1 MGSAVNLNSDPS
13 HLRRFCTSVNLGRF
27 QSLEKYYPRTKPTLD
42 DLGSPTLRFG
52 KALNFFRPFCGRN
65 LVAWP
70 ATLHII
76 LKNEAKCSFFKPFC
90 NMFGKCFHIFINQS
104 NRALSLLR
112 IREIL
117 SYHQK
122 MHRSLPPPREIILQ
136 LLNVSALWRHCL
148 IDEASAPHRVIKLAR
163 RSRIPRKWHF
173 NILRMRHRPHR
184 RIDDGE

>member
-1 MGSAVNLNSDPS
+1 
-13 HLRRFCTSVNLGRF
+13 
-27 QSLEKYYPRTKPTLD
+27 LEKYYPRTKPTLD
-42 DLGSPTLRFG
+42 DRGSPTLRFG

-117 SYHQK
+117 SYHRRCID
-122 MHRSLPPPREIILQ
+122 RSLLGEIILQ
-136 LLNVSALWRHCL
+136 LSNVSALWRHCL
-148 IDEASAPHRVIKLAR
+148 IDEARAQHPVIKLAR

-173 NILRMRHRPHR
+173 NIPRMRHRRHR
-184 RIDDGE
+184 KIDDRQ